1 MKAISDIVTPFI
13 AFLAL
18 GVSVFV
24 LVRQLRGDRK
34 ANVSVWF
41 EEHVGGR
48 ASRVTLIVVKNH
60 GLAHARDATVTFT
73 GKDGAVWEP
82 GYDESSPIA
91 LPLFPI
97 DHLAPGESV
106 ARRYQAVLSAPPT
119 VQADIEWRDG
129 RRGLQRKITWT
140 GYRYS
145 A

>member
-1 MKAISDIVTPFI
+1 VKVVSDVVTPFI

-34 ANVSVWF
+34 ADVSVWF
-41 EEHVGGR
+41 EEHERGR
-48 ASRVTLIVVKNH
+48 AGNVTVIVVTNH
-60 GLAHARDATVTFT
+60 GPAHARDATVTFT
-73 GKDGAVWEP
+73 GKGGEVWKP
-82 GYDESSPIA
+82 SYDASSPIA

-97 DHLAPGESV
+97 DHLASGESV
-106 ARRYQAVLSAPPT
+106 ARRYHAVLSAPPT
-119 VQADIEWRDG
+119 VQAHIEWRDG